1 MGMDYYIIPD
11 GEVACDN
18 EFPESLSFFFEQV
31 GGYEEKAEVSQ
42 VSRILQIDLSIFQ
55 EISYDDEEGSGGFA
69 DEDEEDES
77 PEYSPAIW
85 HDTAAVVSVIDSLL
99 AKIAA
104 YPDYYKQVLHN
115 PNRRKDLDALFN
127 VTASGDEEK
136 IKQGLEVL
144 ESKPLFGYPSDYGYL
159 SDGGLVEDLNILR
172 KTLMCYEDSGVTRFK
187 LLYM

>member
-1 MGMDYYIIPD
+1 MDYYIIPD
-11 GEVACDN
+11 GEVACEN

-42 VSRILQIDLSIFQ
+42 VSEILQIDLSVFQ
-55 EISYDDEEGSGGFA
+55 EISYDDDEGYGEFA
-69 DEDEEDES
+69 DEAEEDES
-77 PEYSPAIW
+77 LEDVPTIW
-85 HDTAAVVSVIDSLL
+85 HDTATVISVIDNLL

-104 YPDYYKQVLHN
+104 SPGYYKQVLHN
-115 PNRRKDLDALFN
+115 PNRRKNLDALFK

-159 SDGGLVEDLNILR
+159 SDGGLIEDLKVLR
-172 KTLMCYEDSGVTRFK
+172 KTLTCYEESGVTRFK